1 MDKNKDS
8 VYGEC
13 PKHKGYS
20 MIACVICKLDE
31 KVKIPTKLE
40 AITDQYPDIEFL
52 SADGFEDAIIG
63 VSYNVE
69 KLVYSISKCIRILVD
84 RDHMSPDEAREHFD
98 FNVGDSFMGE
108 KTPIW
113 VEDEVLDYYF

>member
-1 MDKNKDS
+1 M
-8 VYGEC
+8 G
-13 PKHKGYS
+13 
-20 MIACVICKLDE
+20 
-31 KVKIPTKLE
+31 VKSKTKLE

-69 KLVYSISKCIRILVD
+69 KLVYSISKCLTILMA
-84 RDHMSPDEAREHFD
+84 RDGMDYEEAREHFD
-98 FNVGDSFMGE
+98 FNVGGSYMGE

-113 VEDEVLDYYF
+113 VEDEVLDYY